1 MGRPGREE
9 WGITASSSAGAA
21 GEGHRGL
28 GGPVVRMRCWVAV
41 GGRWDGASAYNGVG
55 TAVPIVGRGRCLRWF
70 GARTHGGT
78 GQVPAV
84 GRGSP
89 PACWEAAALHIPA
102 AGEGRLC
109 LSIDRFFPAH
119 AAWLLLPSKPRSPV
133 RHRQSAAAGQTPLT
147 QPWPRCSVWLR
158 PRSCASSCRVAPRNA
173 RGGAQGGD
181 DAGGTARLG
190 SGGAVPVCFPTP
202 QGGGG
207 GGGGGRS
214 PLIGMLQCG
223 AAPALPTTGCVE
235 TPTPKYF
242 CSSDKVCA
250 LKEGE
255 GRAWPR
261 HLTWK
266 S

>member
-9 WGITASSSAGAA
+9 WGIATSPSAGAA

-207 GGGGGRS
+207 GGGGGEEEEESAPHLLGCCNVGLRQPCRPQDAS
-214 PLIGMLQCG
+214 KLQHPNTS
-223 AAPALPTTGCVE
+223 APPT
-235 TPTPKYF
+235 
-242 CSSDKVCA
+242 
-250 LKEGE
+250 
-255 GRAWPR
+255 
-261 HLTWK
+261 K
-266 S
+266 SVP